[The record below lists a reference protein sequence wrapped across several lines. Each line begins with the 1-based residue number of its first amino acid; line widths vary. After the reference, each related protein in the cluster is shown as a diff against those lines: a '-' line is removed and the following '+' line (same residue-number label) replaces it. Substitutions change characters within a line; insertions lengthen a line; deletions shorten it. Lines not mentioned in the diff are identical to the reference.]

1 MKRIIVIAFVI
12 MALATAA
19 SAQESSKYLGIKGGL
34 NMFKLY
40 GDDVED
46 AKSLYSFAIGG
57 FITCNF
63 NEMFALQPEIY
74 YSIKGAREE
83 TVAGDID
90 LKLGYIDI
98 PILLKVKLPKEGKSW
113 SPNLYAG
120 PYFAFLLSADLEGFD
135 VKDDTKS
142 TDIGLVVGAGI
153 DFMLSEG
160 MRALNLDFRYSVGF
174 TKLDDAGDAEVFNN
188 GFQFLVGYGF
198 SL

>member
-12 MALATAA
+12 MAFATAA
-19 SAQESSKYLGIKGGL
+19 SAQESSKCLGIKGGL

-46 AKSLYSFAIGG
+46 AKYLYAFTIGG
-57 FITCNF
+57 FFTCNL

-74 YSIKGAREE
+74 YSVKGAKEE
-83 TVAGDID
+83 TTAGDID

-98 PILLKVKLPKEGKSW
+98 PVLFKVKFPLEGKNW

-120 PYFAFLLSADLEGFD
+120 PYFAFLLSADLEGYD
-135 VKDDTKS
+135 VKDQTKS
-142 TDIGLVVGAGI
+142 TDLGLVVGAGF
-153 DFMLSEG
+153 DVKLKEG
-160 MRALNLDFRYSVGF
+160 AQTLNFDFRYSIGF
-174 TKLDDAGDAEVFNN
+174 TKLDEEGEAEVFNN
-188 GFQFLVGYGF
+188 GLQFLLGYGF

>member
-1 MKRIIVIAFVI
+1 

-57 FITCNF
+57 FITYNF

-74 YSIKGAREE
+74 YSVKGAREE

-98 PILLKVKLPKEGKSW
+98 PILLKVKLPMEGKSW

-120 PYFAFLLSADLEGFD
+120 PYFAFLLSADLEGLD

-142 TDIGLVVGAGI
+142 TDLGLVVGAGI

-160 MRALNLDFRYSVGF
+160 MRALNLDFRYSIGF

>member
-1 MKRIIVIAFVI
+1 MKRIIVIVFLI
-12 MALATAA
+12 MAFAMTA

-57 FITCNF
+57 FCACNF

-74 YSIKGAREE
+74 YSVKGTKEE
-83 TVAGDID
+83 TIAGDID

-98 PILLKVKLPKEGKSW
+98 PILFKVKFPLEGKNW

-120 PYFAFLLSADLEGFD
+120 PYFAFLLSADVEGFD
-135 VKDDTKS
+135 VKDDMKS
-142 TDIGLVVGAGI
+142 TDLGLVVGAGF

-160 MRALNLDFRYSVGF
+160 TRALNLDFRYSIGF
-174 TKLDDAGDAEVFNN
+174 TKLDDAGDSEAFNN
-188 GFQFLVGYGF
+188 GFQFLLGYGF

>member
-34 NMFKLY
+34 NMFKLH

-57 FITCNF
+57 FITYNF

-74 YSIKGAREE
+74 YSVKGARAE

-90 LKLGYIDI
+90 LKLGY
-98 PILLKVKLPKEGKSW
+98 
-113 SPNLYAG
+113 
-120 PYFAFLLSADLEGFD
+120 
-135 VKDDTKS
+135 
-142 TDIGLVVGAGI
+142 
-153 DFMLSEG
+153 
-160 MRALNLDFRYSVGF
+160 
-174 TKLDDAGDAEVFNN
+174 
-188 GFQFLVGYGF
+188 GF
-198 SL
+198 SM